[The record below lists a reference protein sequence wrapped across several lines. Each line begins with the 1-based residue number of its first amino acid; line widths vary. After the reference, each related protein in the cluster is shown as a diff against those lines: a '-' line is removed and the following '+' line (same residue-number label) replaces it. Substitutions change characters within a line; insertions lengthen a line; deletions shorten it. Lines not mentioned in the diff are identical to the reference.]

1 MNKNKLKVNVIVAD
15 YYKEIT
21 DSLTLSAISILKKN
35 KIKYEIIKVPGV
47 YEIPQ
52 MIKWCIN
59 PKGPNLFIA
68 LGCVIKGQTYHF
80 EVISDSVGYSLL
92 DLVNSN
98 PKTLITNGI
107 INANNKNQALK
118 RSKSDNKNKGQ
129 EAASALIRMIQCLI

>member
-1 MNKNKLKVNVIVAD
+1 MNKNKLKVKVIVAD

-21 DSLTLSAISILKKN
+21 DSITLSAISILKKN

>member
-1 MNKNKLKVNVIVAD
+1 MNKNKLKVKVIVAD

-21 DSLTLSAISILKKN
+21 DSITLSAISILKKN

-129 EAASALIRMIQCLI
+129 EAANALIRMIRCLI

>member
-1 MNKNKLKVNVIVAD
+1 MNKNKLKVKVIVAD

>member
-1 MNKNKLKVNVIVAD
+1 MTKQYL
-15 YYKEIT
+15 
-21 DSLTLSAISILKKN
+21 AIFSRCLAQ
-35 KIKYEIIKVPGV
+35 
-47 YEIPQ
+47 IPQ
-52 MIKWCIN
+52 MIKWKIKPN
-59 PKGPNLFIA
+59 NYNLFIA

-118 RSKSDNKNKGQ
+118 R
-129 EAASALIRMIQCLI
+129 

>member
-1 MNKNKLKVNVIVAD
+1 MNKNKLKVKVIVAD

-21 DSLTLSAISILKKN
+21 DSLTLSAISLLKKN

-59 PKGPNLFIA
+59 SKGPNLFIA

-98 PKTLITNGI
+98 AKTLITNGI

-129 EAASALIRMIQCLI
+129 EAATALIRMIQCLI

>member
-1 MNKNKLKVNVIVAD
+1 MNKNKLKVNVVVAD

>member
-1 MNKNKLKVNVIVAD
+1 MNKNKLKVKVIVAD

-21 DSLTLSAISILKKN
+21 DSITLSAISILKKN

-80 EVISDSVGYSLL
+80 EVISDSVGHSLL

>member
-1 MNKNKLKVNVIVAD
+1 MNKNKLRVKVIVAD

-21 DSLTLSAISILKKN
+21 GSLTLSAISILKKN

>member
-1 MNKNKLKVNVIVAD
+1 MNRNKLKVKVIVAD
-15 YYKEIT
+15 YYEEIT
-21 DSLTLSAISILKKN
+21 DSLTLSAISLLKKN

-59 PKGPNLFIA
+59 SKGPNLFIA

>member
-1 MNKNKLKVNVIVAD
+1 MNKNKLRVKVIVAD

-21 DSLTLSAISILKKN
+21 DSLTLSAISLLKKN

-59 PKGPNLFIA
+59 SKGPNLFIA

-98 PKTLITNGI
+98 AKTLITNGI

>member
-1 MNKNKLKVNVIVAD
+1 MNRNKLKVKVIVAD

-21 DSLTLSAISILKKN
+21 DSLTLSAISLLKKN

-80 EVISDSVGYSLL
+80 EVISDSVGHSLL

>member
-1 MNKNKLKVNVIVAD
+1 MNKNKLIVKVIVAD

-21 DSLTLSAISILKKN
+21 DCLTLSAISLLKKN

-59 PKGPNLFIA
+59 SKGPNLFIA

-80 EVISDSVGYSLL
+80 EVISDSVGHSLL

>member
-1 MNKNKLKVNVIVAD
+1 MNKNKLKVKVIVAD

-21 DSLTLSAISILKKN
+21 DSITLSAISILKKN

-59 PKGPNLFIA
+59 SKGPNLFIA